1 MGPATAIIFLAAV
14 LAATV
19 VAWGAVARRRSI
31 AVALVALGVA
41 GLAALLSYYALV
53 ESQSAPWALGYGVA
67 AVLSTAVCGRH
78 LAGRLLKPQG

>member
-14 LAATV
+14 LAVAV
-19 VAWGAVARRRSI
+19 VAWGAVTRRRSI

-53 ESQSAPWALGYGVA
+53 ESQSAPWALGYGVV
-67 AVLSTAVCGRH
+67 AVLSMAVGGQHLVGR
-78 LAGRLLKPQG
+78 RLKSEH